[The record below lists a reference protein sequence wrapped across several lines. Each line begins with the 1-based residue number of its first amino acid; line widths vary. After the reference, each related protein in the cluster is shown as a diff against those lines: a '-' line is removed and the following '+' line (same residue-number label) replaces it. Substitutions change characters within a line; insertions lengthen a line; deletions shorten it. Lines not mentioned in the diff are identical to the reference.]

1 MKGAIYVSD
10 SGNSKLMGSQKVDAT
25 YSSILHS
32 CSPTCPLKDKSCY
45 AQNSYCG
52 LVNHRNERRAR
63 GADPLSIARAEARA
77 IDDAYNG
84 KQVPSGRMLRLH
96 VAGDS
101 RSVKGTRVINLAV
114 KRWKA
119 RGGSVSGAWSY
130 THSWA
135 HVPRKEWSQVSV
147 LASIESVSQVGAA
160 RKQGYAPALVV
171 PEFASDKA
179 FKIAGCETTFIPCPA
194 QTKDDVGCSDCKLCC
209 RSEWLFE
216 TNRGIAFAAHGVK
229 AKELKRH
236 LTVIR

>member
-1 MKGAIYVSD
+1 MKGAIYVQD
-10 SGNSKLMGSQKVDAT
+10 SGNAKLMGSEKIDAT
-25 YSSILHS
+25 YAAIKSTCSS
-32 CSPTCPLKDKSCY
+32 TCPLKDAGCY
-45 AQNSYCG
+45 ASLSYCG
-52 LVNHRNERRAR
+52 FINARNERRAR
-63 GADPLSIARAEARA
+63 GADALSVARAEARA

-84 KQVPSGRMLRLH
+84 KAVPAGRMLRLH
-96 VAGDS
+96 VSGDS
-101 RSVKGTRVINLAV
+101 RTIKGTRVINTSI

-119 RGGSVSGAWSY
+119 RGGGDAYSY

-147 LASIESVSQVGAA
+147 LASIESVDQVEAV

-179 FKIAGCETTFIPCPA
+179 FKISGCETTFIPCPA

-209 RSEWLFE
+209 RSDWLYE

-229 AKELKRH
+229 QKELKRH
-236 LTVIR
+236 LTVIT